1 MNETLRAILV
11 LILLV
16 ALVVIPNIK
25 TVSQQQAMVI
35 ERFGK
40 FHRIIDK
47 PGVYILIPLYER
59 AVQSVSLD
67 PIKQHLNIDDQ
78 IKLEYVYQISDVKAF
93 VYHAIDSIH
102 AFHEEL
108 INLSI
113 HEDYDHLLSSID
125 DIASHYGMNI
135 LESKINNQK

>member
-1 MNETLRAILV
+1 MNDTLRAVLV

-25 TVSQQQAMVI
+25 TVSQKQAMVI

-47 PGVYILIPLYER
+47 PGIYILIPLYER

-67 PIKQHLNIDDQ
+67 PIKHQLNLKDQ
-78 IKLEYVYQISDVKAF
+78 VKLDYIYQITDVEAF

-113 HEDYDHLLSSID
+113 HENYDGLLSQMSE
-125 DIASHYGMNI
+125 IASHYGMNI
-135 LESKINNQK
+135 LESNINN

>member
-1 MNETLRAILV
+1 MNEVVRAILV
-11 LILLV
+11 LALLVILLI
-16 ALVVIPNIK
+16 IPNIK
-25 TVSQQQAMVI
+25 HVSENQAMVI

-47 PGVYILIPLYER
+47 PGIYILIPLYER

-67 PIKQHLNIDDQ
+67 PIKHHLSLKDQ
-78 IKLEYVYQISDVKAF
+78 IKLDYIYQITDVEAF

-108 INLSI
+108 VNLSI
-113 HEDYDHLLSSID
+113 HGNYDDLLSQMD
-125 DIASHYGMNI
+125 EIASHYGMNI
-135 LESKINNQK
+135 LESNINN

>member
-1 MNETLRAILV
+1 MNETLRAVLV

-25 TVSQQQAMVI
+25 TVSQKQAMVI

-47 PGVYILIPLYER
+47 PGIYILIPLYER

-67 PIKQHLNIDDQ
+67 PIKHHLNLKDQ
-78 IKLEYVYQISDVKAF
+78 VKLDIFIKSLMSKHLFIMR
-93 VYHAIDSIH
+93 
-102 AFHEEL
+102 L
-108 INLSI
+108 IVFMRFMRNLLI
-113 HEDYDHLLSSID
+113 YRFMKTMMIYFL
-125 DIASHYGMNI
+125 
-135 LESKINNQK
+135 K